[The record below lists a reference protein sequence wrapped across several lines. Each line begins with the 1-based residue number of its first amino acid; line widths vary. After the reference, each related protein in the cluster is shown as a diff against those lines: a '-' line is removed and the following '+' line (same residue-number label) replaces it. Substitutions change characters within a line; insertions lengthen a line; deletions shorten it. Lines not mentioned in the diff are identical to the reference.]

1 MTASIRLVR
10 NVVLVGEAGSGKSSI
25 INMIA
30 GDIVAPVSEVTGT
43 RTCAA
48 YSLQIRELKYN
59 VHDTP
64 GIQAR
69 KLGTVTK
76 YISSLPDGVGLL
88 VFCMRGRITE
98 DAVAIYQ
105 HFSRILHGVPVV
117 VVITGL
123 EHEDPMQSWWTKNQ
137 ADFAGYGMSFK
148 DSACV
153 TTQRGKR
160 SMFATQY
167 EDSKKSVEA
176 LIATY
181 FNQEVA
187 SHTQQEPSPITRQQ
201 RRRRL
206 IIILATVVCIV
217 VVIIIIV
224 VVVKVS
230 R

>member
-1 MTASIRLVR
+1 
-10 NVVLVGEAGSGKSSI
+10 
-25 INMIA
+25 MIA

-64 GIQAR
+64 GIQGR

-105 HFSRILHGVPVV
+105 HFSRVLHGVPAV

-123 EHEDPMQSWWTKNQ
+123 EHEDPMQSWWTNNQ
-137 ADFAGYGMSFK
+137 AHFVGYGMSFK
-148 DSACV
+148 GSACV

-181 FNQEVA
+181 FNQEVVSFYIVLA
-187 SHTQQEPSPITRQQ
+187 FHVLTWSQGIAHPTGTFAHNQTTAPQTSHHYSGHRCLC
-201 RRRRL
+201 RRRHHHR
-206 IIILATVVCIV
+206 CGC
-217 VVIIIIV
+217 
-224 VVVKVS
+224 
-230 R
+230 